1 MGAPDRTVHCT
12 DGVQWLNAHP
22 LPADHAVLTSM
33 PDTSELSGLSFAQW
47 EQWFSD
53 TAALIVRSTAE
64 TSAAIFYQTDIKREG
79 TWVDKA
85 YLVQR
90 GAYAAGGKL
99 LWHKIVCR
107 APAGT
112 ATFGRPAYAHLL
124 CFSRGLLADPG
135 KSTADVLPRL
145 GAMTWP
151 RAMGLEA
158 VEHALRWLKAHTP
171 ARTVVDPFCGVGT
184 ALAAA
189 NQHGLSAIGVEL
201 SAKRAQK
208 ARELTLPRSL

>member
-1 MGAPDRTVHCT
+1 MAAPERTVHCT
-12 DGVQWLNAHP
+12 DGVQWLHDNP

-33 PDTSELSGLSFAQW
+33 PDTSELSRLSFAQW

-53 TAALIVRSTAE
+53 TAALIVRSTAPG
-64 TSAAIFYQTDIKREG
+64 SAAIFYQTDIKREG
-79 TWVDKA
+79 AWVDKG

-145 GAMTWP
+145 GAMTWA

-158 VEHALRWLKAHTP
+158 VEHALRWLSANTE
-171 ARTVVDPFCGVGT
+171 ARVLVDPFCGVGT

-189 NQHGLSAIGVEL
+189 NARGLAAIGVEL
-201 SAKRAQK
+201 SPKRAQK
-208 ARELTLPRSL
+208 ARELVLP